1 MLRLIDISKAR
12 PTRVAS
18 PCDIPTRLPGWDN
31 RDTVRPTTFMMTTA
45 MTGVMV
51 ALIEGKRFMLCGL
64 DAEKR
69 SGAPKMHPIEAR
81 QFLERYIARYQGQP
95 SHIEV
100 LLQTI
105 TAMQCYRTALSM
117 CLERD
122 MEFHSRLM
130 RASGNLA
137 FEIMFAPV
145 MELLRDQRYK
155 TVR

>member
-1 MLRLIDISKAR
+1 VLRLIDISKAR

-122 MEFHSRLM
+122 KVPQQANEGQRQPSVRDHVGPCDG
-130 RASGNLA
+130 ASQGPAL
-137 FEIMFAPV
+137 
-145 MELLRDQRYK
+145 
-155 TVR
+155 

>member
-1 MLRLIDISKAR
+1 
-12 PTRVAS
+12 
-18 PCDIPTRLPGWDN
+18 
-31 RDTVRPTTFMMTTA
+31 MMTTA

-122 MEFHSRLM
+122 KVPQQANEGQRQPSVRDHVRPCDG
-130 RASGNLA
+130 ASQGPAL
-137 FEIMFAPV
+137 
-145 MELLRDQRYK
+145 
-155 TVR
+155 